1 MHDSG
6 LPSPSSSSLEAELI
20 IDPGTGG
27 VLPCVLETETTV
39 RNQTLKQET
48 ESDKQETENKSDP
61 EGTIKERN
69 NPRKNNFSTN
79 PGNFPEH
86 YIFLTQIR

>member
-1 MHDSG
+1 M
-6 LPSPSSSSLEAELI
+6 I
-20 IDPGTGG
+20 VDPGTGG
-27 VLPCVLETETTV
+27 VLSCVLETDTTV
-39 RNQTLKQET
+39 RDQTQKQET
-48 ESDKQETENKSDP
+48 EEQELSQINKSRQITRADNKSDP

-79 PGNFPEH
+79 SGNFPEH